1 MEIVVPIIAAVA
13 GLAVGAGGLFA
24 YNKKNENG
32 GKDKAED
39 LVRKAKREASDIV
52 LNAKKEASVIAEKNQ
67 AEENERRKEW
77 KKTENRLAE
86 RESVLDAKLDNLEKT
101 TEKINKEEREL
112 EDLKNEVRDI
122 RTTQPEILEK
132 IAGL

>member
-1 MEIVVPIIAAVA
+1 MEIVIPIITAVV
-13 GLAVGAGGLFA
+13 GLAAGAGGIFA

-52 LNAKKEASVIAEKNQ
+52 LNAKKEATEIAEKNQ

-77 KKTENRLAE
+77 KKTETDDFLPIP
-86 RESVLDAKLDNLEKT
+86 SK
-101 TEKINKEEREL
+101 
-112 EDLKNEVRDI
+112 DLLYDRVPYR
-122 RTTQPEILEK
+122 
-132 IAGL
+132 